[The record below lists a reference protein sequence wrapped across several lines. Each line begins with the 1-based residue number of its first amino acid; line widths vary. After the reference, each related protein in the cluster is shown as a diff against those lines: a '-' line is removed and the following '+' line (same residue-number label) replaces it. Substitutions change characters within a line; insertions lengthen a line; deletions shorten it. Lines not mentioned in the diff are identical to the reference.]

1 MAETAQ
7 FNTTTL
13 IVDDTSNLIEYS
25 AGWTAGFSGSGIS
38 DDVAEYMQTKHGASS
53 AGRTAKFSFTGMFW
67 ITCFSQFMFLC
78 SISNSSGIT
87 KGTSVAVYGSLGS
100 VDVYGI
106 PVSSYSVDGGN
117 TATYTAPIIQPG
129 GFQTHVAFY
138 QSPVLPPGTH
148 ELVITNVNGTAPSV
162 LWIDFILYDPSQS
175 TGETGGGATTGGGTS
190 SPSNEPASSPSS
202 SPTSSPQSS
211 APSSSLSTTANASSK
226 TLPISSGSPSI
237 GLSIGPTSTSSL
249 TPSASGSST
258 FGGPVAVG
266 TEGASLLSPTKR
278 TPTGAI
284 VGGVIGGI
292 VVLALLS
299 VLLFLCYRRRR
310 SQQINL
316 HEPTTTTP
324 FRA

>member
-1 MAETAQ
+1 MFFSVHAQ
-7 FNTTTL
+7 
-13 IVDDTSNLIEYS
+13 
-25 AGWTAGFSGSGIS
+25 
-38 DDVAEYMQTKHGASS
+38 
-53 AGRTAKFSFTGMFW
+53 
-67 ITCFSQFMFLC
+67 
-78 SISNSSGIT
+78 SNSPDT
-87 KGTSVAVYGSLGS
+87 PKGTSVAVYGSLGS

-190 SPSNEPASSPSS
+190 SPSNEPSSSPSS

-211 APSSSLSTTANASSK
+211 VPSSPSSTTANASSK
-226 TLPISSGSPSI
+226 TLPISSGTPST
-237 GLSIGPTSTSSL
+237 GLSIGTSTSSL
-249 TPSASGSST
+249 TLSTSGSST
-258 FGGPVAVG
+258 FGGPVAAG
-266 TEGASLLSPTKR
+266 TEGTSLLSTTKR

-284 VGGVIGGI
+284 VGGVIGG
-292 VVLALLS
+292 VVALALLS

-310 SQQINL
+310 NQQINL